1 MAGEKYYPI
10 DEEAARRA
18 KEANSHGSYREGSAT
33 ESYQASV
40 DRAVRIGKE
49 QKKAVDP
56 CFHDRIDYLVDLYA
70 RKLAEN
76 LNEGYRIA
84 ARVPSLLVAGGAGIQ
99 AGKKQK
105 QVEDG
110 QRNHQKWQEIQ
121 GILERIRSTG
131 MGGISADRENALELL
146 EEKLRVRETRQEKMR
161 SANAYYR
168 KHGTLEGCEAL
179 SPEEIHSRMKF
190 MEDMLQPKP
199 YPTYSMA
206 NNSAE
211 IRRVKKRI
219 EELKRNREVGF
230 CGWEFTGGKAET
242 NQEYNR
248 LQLFFDE
255 KPSLEQRGFLRR
267 AGFHWVASAGAWQRQ
282 LNWNAIRAAERLE
295 FVKPLD
301 GRSPSEIQ
309 PKAEKRHLEKK
320 GDAR

>member
-10 DEEAARRA
+10 DEEAAKRA

-33 ESYQASV
+33 ESYRKSV
-40 DRAVRIGKE
+40 DRAVKIGE
-49 QKKAVDP
+49 TQKREVDP
-56 CFHDRIDYLVDLYA
+56 CFHDRIDHLVDLYA

-84 ARVPSLLVAGGAGIQ
+84 SRVPSLLIAGGAGISG
-99 AGKKQK
+99 GKKQK
-105 QVEDG
+105 QAEVG
-110 QRNHQKWQEIQ
+110 QRNNQKWQEIQ
-121 GILERIRSTG
+121 GILEKIRSTG
-131 MGGISADRENALELL
+131 MGGISTDRENALELL
-146 EEKLRVRETRQEKMR
+146 EEKLRGRETRQEKMR

-179 SPEEIHSRMKF
+179 SPSEIHSRMKF
-190 MEDMLQPKP
+190 MEEMLQPKP

-211 IRRVKKRI
+211 IRRLKKRI

-230 CGWEFTGGKAET
+230 CGWEFAGGRAET

-255 KPSLEQRGFLRR
+255 KPSLEQRGLLRR
-267 AGFHWVASAGAWQRQ
+267 TGFHWAASAGAWQRQ

-301 GRSPSEIQ
+301 GRSPFEIQ
-309 PKAEKRHLEKK
+309 PKGEKKHPEKK
-320 GDAR
+320 GEAR

>member
-40 DRAVRIGKE
+40 DRATRIGKE

-70 RKLAEN
+70 RKLAED

-84 ARVPSLLVAGGAGIQ
+84 ARVPSLLVAGDAGIQ

-146 EEKLRVRETRQEKMR
+146 EEKLQGRETRQEKMR

-168 KHGTLEGCEAL
+168 RHGTLEGCEAL

-211 IRRVKKRI
+211 
-219 EELKRNREVGF
+219 
-230 CGWEFTGGKAET
+230 T

-267 AGFHWVASAGAWQRQ
+267 AGFHWAASAGAWQRQ

-309 PKAEKRHLEKK
+309 PKTEKRHPERKE
-320 GDAR
+320 DAR